1 MTATT
6 ALTLGKGCDWGLT
19 GGHLSDILSDII
31 GHGHREGRK
40 VMTTSTIEV
49 QAASEIWMELK
60 DPTLLAGL
68 METKNYS
75 ARRLARD
82 AGWSSHT
89 YLQRLLRGEVKTL
102 KPVPAARIAHCLE
115 VPFNLLFVSKMS
127 NDGAHNVRPGR
138 AA

>member
-1 MTATT
+1 
-6 ALTLGKGCDWGLT
+6 
-19 GGHLSDILSDII
+19 
-31 GHGHREGRK
+31 
-40 VMTTSTIEV
+40 
-49 QAASEIWMELK
+49 MELK

-68 METKNYS
+68 MEAKGYS

-102 KPVPAARIAHCLE
+102 KPVPAARIAHYLE
-115 VPFNLLFVSKMS
+115 VPFNLLFVSKVS
-127 NDGAHNVRPGR
+127 NEGAQSVRGRR

>member
-1 MTATT
+1 
-6 ALTLGKGCDWGLT
+6 
-19 GGHLSDILSDII
+19 
-31 GHGHREGRK
+31 
-40 VMTTSTIEV
+40 MTTSTIE
-49 QAASEIWMELK
+49 AIATSEIWMELK

-68 METKNYS
+68 MEAKGYS

-89 YLQRLLRGEVKTL
+89 YLQRLLRGDVKTL

-127 NDGAHNVRPGR
+127 DDGARNMRKGR